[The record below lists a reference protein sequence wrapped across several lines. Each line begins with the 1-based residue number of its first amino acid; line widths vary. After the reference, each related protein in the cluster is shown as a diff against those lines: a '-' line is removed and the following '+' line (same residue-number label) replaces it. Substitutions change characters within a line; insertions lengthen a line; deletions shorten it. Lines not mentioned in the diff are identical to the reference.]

1 MSDTIA
7 LTGRPMWA
15 LTAAGAACLLWLL
28 YAATAADPLL
38 GQYPVHP
45 AIEAVAVLSTALF
58 FILGGSVLLLAF
70 LPGGLRATALQR
82 MLVHALLT
90 FIAVYVVLSYYG
102 WDLRAVLTTSAIVTA
117 AIGFA
122 MQPTLGSVISGVVLN
137 MDYRLRVGDGI
148 IRGGEAIE
156 IESLGWRNVVGRKS
170 NGQLVV
176 FPNARLADAE
186 VEFVPAG
193 RPVRGET
200 SMKVPTAMPPDQIG
214 AMVDMLL
221 GDLPELDPN
230 HALSVT
236 PSGFDP
242 GVASTQYCIRYWVSD
257 YRGLASIESRIQA
270 RLWYG
275 LQRAGL
281 YVPPAAPEPNDPN
294 DPLAWSQHP
303 SIASL
308 IEACRPELTAEA
320 ARALA
325 EGSEFLLFGRGE
337 RIELPSRMKGW
348 SFLVLRGELVVPS
361 AFGTI
366 DPADCE
372 VGPSVHTLNRASAE
386 RYVAVELA
394 RRIGPYAGYV
404 VWQAARGAAN
414 LEELSLTA
422 AAEVPDDAMRAQFL
436 EAVRPARP
444 AALKAGY
451 VFSPERDVA
460 GVLVPHQRLQAR
472 EEMMLLAVP
481 PTLSQSLGYSSG

>member
-1 MSDTIA
+1 M
-7 LTGRPMWA
+7 
-15 LTAAGAACLLWLL
+15 
-28 YAATAADPLL
+28 
-38 GQYPVHP
+38 
-45 AIEAVAVLSTALF
+45 LSTALF

-82 MLVHALLT
+82 MLVHAVLS
-90 FIAVYVVLSYYG
+90 FVAVYVVLSYYG

-242 GVASTQYCIRYWVSD
+242 GAASTQVPASATGSATIAASRRSKAVSRPGCGTD
-257 YRGLASIESRIQA
+257 CSVRVSMCRP
-270 RLWYG
+270 R
-275 LQRAGL
+275 
-281 YVPPAAPEPNDPN
+281 
-294 DPLAWSQHP
+294 HP
-303 SIASL
+303 SPMI
-308 IEACRPELTAEA
+308 P
-320 ARALA
+320 
-325 EGSEFLLFGRGE
+325 
-337 RIELPSRMKGW
+337 
-348 SFLVLRGELVVPS
+348 
-361 AFGTI
+361 TI
-366 DPADCE
+366 
-372 VGPSVHTLNRASAE
+372 R
-386 RYVAVELA
+386 
-394 RRIGPYAGYV
+394 
-404 VWQAARGAAN
+404 
-414 LEELSLTA
+414 
-422 AAEVPDDAMRAQFL
+422 
-436 EAVRPARP
+436 
-444 AALKAGY
+444 
-451 VFSPERDVA
+451 
-460 GVLVPHQRLQAR
+460 
-472 EEMMLLAVP
+472 
-481 PTLSQSLGYSSG
+481 

>member
-193 RPVRGET
+193 RPVRRRDIHEG
-200 SMKVPTAMPPDQIG
+200 SDR
-214 AMVDMLL
+214 
-221 GDLPELDPN
+221 
-230 HALSVT
+230 HAARSDRRNGGQAAGRSTGTRSQPRAERHAERVR
-236 PSGFDP
+236 P
-242 GVASTQYCIRYWVSD
+242 GRASTQSHCIRYWVSD

-308 IEACRPELTAEA
+308 IETCRPELTAEA

-348 SFLVLRGELVVPS
+348 SFLVLRGELACHQRS
-361 AFGTI
+361 
-366 DPADCE
+366 
-372 VGPSVHTLNRASAE
+372 E
-386 RYVAVELA
+386 RLT
-394 RRIGPYAGYV
+394 RRI
-404 VWQAARGAAN
+404 AR
-414 LEELSLTA
+414 SDRRCT
-422 AAEVPDDAMRAQFL
+422 R
-436 EAVRPARP
+436 
-444 AALKAGY
+444 
-451 VFSPERDVA
+451 
-460 GVLVPHQRLQAR
+460 
-472 EEMMLLAVP
+472 
-481 PTLSQSLGYSSG
+481 